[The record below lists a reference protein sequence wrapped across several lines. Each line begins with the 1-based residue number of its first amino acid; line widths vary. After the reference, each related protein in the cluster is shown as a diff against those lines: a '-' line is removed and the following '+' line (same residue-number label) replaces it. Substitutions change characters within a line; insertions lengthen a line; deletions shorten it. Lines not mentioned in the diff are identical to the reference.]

1 MDCAGFEKWLFEN
14 PKEKTLPA
22 DAEDHLNNCPKCS
35 ELWKIEAV
43 LLEAPANREK
53 LFFPPQMRNYLVPF
67 QKRSGS
73 DAIPQGDH
81 RGFDHTGRGF
91 RGPSRRRSGRLPRVF
106 AAGYFQKLK
115 PYIGPVVDTLGPFCE
130 KILSVFQVPGGIY
143 LFAFMVF
150 AATLSFEVYYKTVSP
165 KHSSRATAINRGS

>member
-22 DAEDHLNNCPKCS
+22 DAEEHLNNCPKCS
-35 ELWKIEAV
+35 EIWKIEAV

-53 LFFPPQMRNYLVPF
+53 LFFPPQMRNFLVSLS
-67 QKRSGS
+67 KNER
-73 DAIPQGDH
+73 A
-81 RGFDHTGRGF
+81 
-91 RGPSRRRSGRLPRVF
+91 RRSSFRTIIEDSIIQAVVF
-106 AAGYFQKLK
+106 AVLLGGGAAAFPRMFATGYFQKLK
-115 PYIGPVVDTLGPFCE
+115 PYIGPVVNTLGPFCE

-150 AATLSFEVYYKTVSP
+150 AATLSFEVYYKTVSQ
-165 KHSSRATAINRGS
+165 KHSFSRYRS